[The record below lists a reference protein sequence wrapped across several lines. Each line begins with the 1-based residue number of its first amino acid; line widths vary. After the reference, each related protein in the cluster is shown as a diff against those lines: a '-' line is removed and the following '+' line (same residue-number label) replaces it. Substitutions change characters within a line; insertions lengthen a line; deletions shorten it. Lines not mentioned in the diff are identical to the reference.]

1 MIGNDNLIS
10 VITPAYNCA
19 NTIEET
25 ILSVRSQTYG
35 NWEIIIVDD
44 CSKDNTVEIVKQH
57 SLLDDRIKLI
67 CLEQNSGSATARNTA
82 INHASG
88 KYIALLD
95 SDDLWKPEKL
105 ERQLRFMETHG
116 YAFTFTAYDVFKDVS
131 DVGRRI
137 FEVPKSINYNQ
148 YLRNSIIGCLTV
160 MVDKDQIPDFHMESG
175 YLEDVLTWMYYLKHG
190 VVAYGLNENLA
201 SYRVSSG
208 SKSAKKIKNAQR
220 YYQCLKQ
227 QDRVGIVLR
236 LFSQIGYIY
245 NATKKRLFSKKTK
258 NDCVVYNK

>member
-1 MIGNDNLIS
+1 MISYNNLIS

-25 ILSVRSQTYG
+25 ILSVKSQTYK
-35 NWEIIIVDD
+35 NWEMLIVDD
-44 CSKDNTVEIVKQH
+44 CSKDNTVEIVKRY
-57 SLLDDRIKLI
+57 SLEDHRIKLI

-82 INHASG
+82 IQHATG

-105 ERQLRFMETHG
+105 ERQLRFMETHR
-116 YAFTFTAYDVFKDVS
+116 YAFTFTAYDIFKNAS

-137 FEVPKSINYNQ
+137 FEVPKSINYKQ

-175 YLEDVLTWMYYLKHG
+175 YLEDVLTWMYYLKNG

-201 SYRVSSG
+201 SYRLSSG

-220 YYQCLKQ
+220 YYECLKQ
-227 QDRVGIVLR
+227 QDGVGTPLR

-245 NATKKRLFSKKTK
+245 HAIKKRLFSKKTK
-258 NDCVVYNK
+258 NEYVVSNK